1 MTSIDELD
9 EYVNWD
15 NAGVAADS
23 AYPPVPNMSSTG
35 NPADDDIGLV
45 LENVNEDDFSFLA
58 LQHFEHN
65 NFSQMPG
72 VESVP
77 LDVTEALLWE
87 TPENPCAHC
96 VLGGYACKKIREGI
110 HKGYCTS
117 CVALGLECS
126 FGGVIPDNL
135 NPESTRLSWSSTEM
149 FNNTI
154 PQEDLISIQPV
165 KPMSNPSFLDLMNL
179 QTAGSVEDG
188 IAIAKAGTPPKIGAR
203 FSRESVRILKNWL
216 STHNRHPYPS
226 DEEKEMLQRQ
236 TGLNKTQITNWLA
249 NARRRGKA
257 QPPRSTS
264 PHVGNLSA
272 SIDIPRRRGTPAL
285 EAMNPLQRWEHSPP
299 EHEPAS
305 VTAIARA
312 VTASSSSG
320 VSSGLNSPYSFNY
333 TDDGSSRSLCNQS
346 SASSVGTSHSSGGSL
361 QSAFS
366 HGSRNSWGSF
376 GSAPFATKARRRR
389 RRRAAPGNEGG
400 STSLSVPLKTFQ
412 CTFCT
417 ETFRT
422 KHDWQRHEKSLHLSL
437 ERWVCAPDG
446 PRAIN
451 TETGLLCC
459 VFCGDVNPDD
469 AHVETHNHSACQE
482 RSLEERTFYRKDHLN
497 QHLRLVH
504 NVKFME
510 WAMKP
515 WKVAT
520 PEIRSRCGFC
530 GIVMDTW
537 TIRVDHL
544 AEHFKTGYSMADWKG
559 DWGFEI
565 PVLDM
570 VENSIPPY
578 LIHHERKSPLPY
590 HASQS
595 PPESPR
601 NAYELIKLELAY
613 FGSNFWELHGRA
625 PTEED
630 LTLEGCRIIFA
641 SELLSL
647 QGIATQV
654 SWLRDIVMS
663 QESTVKKARFG
674 PLRGAAENRLQ
685 SLKIN
690 GKDNLFEEC
699 PMERQLHEYVKAK
712 QLLGLTTMDDELQE
726 EARKIVGRMEEV
738 CTHPSEAVANWLL
751 RLITSSTKWL
761 EGFRRRA
768 HLPRSEDVQHKSIR
782 STDPNSIDSTIHNYS
797 RLESELAA
805 FLREQ
810 RSKGREPSD
819 QELQRQARITIY
831 EFDDGWNQTVAD
843 NHEWLAAFRERNRPD
858 KTSPST
864 ASPSSLKN
872 TGAASSRPA
881 ENSSNSP
888 SSTAPN
894 PFSEFRL
901 DANGNHLRSY
911 QYFLNDAN
919 CYRRL
924 AQELRRWVVSTMSP
938 NNPNRHVPT
947 DEELQYQARWIL
959 YDDDDPWNHTA
970 ADNAEWLQRFKR
982 DTGIVSD
989 SGPGLPPG
997 YAWALEQGGTGF
1009 APPYAFLG
1017 DHEPVNND
1025 VEVAMR
1031 TGAKSFTAGHSAVN
1045 SYLEELTSSPSRKP
1059 AIIFCSRELEW
1070 GLQQYAKGY
1079 FIDTGCLPSDMAM
1092 KAKAREILKTETT
1105 AADDPILLDKFKAWL
1120 ITRLPQLAS
1129 GEPIRQ
1135 ESDTVDNLP
1144 SAVPTNMDINISDA
1158 EIGDMLKDMDFDFGL
1173 GSMEGIEHD
1182 GGVSLKPAFPRESG
1196 PSVYDDDI

>member
-1 MTSIDELD
+1 MTIIDELD

-15 NAGVAADS
+15 NAGLGADS
-23 AYPPVPNMSSTG
+23 VYPPVPNMSSTG
-35 NPADDDIGLV
+35 NPAEDDIGLV
-45 LENVNEDDFSFLA
+45 LENVNEDDFSFCA

-65 NFSQMPG
+65 NFAQIPG
-72 VESVP
+72 VES
-77 LDVTEALLWE
+77 LITESLLWE
-87 TPENPCAHC
+87 TPDNPCAHC
-96 VLGGYACKKIREGI
+96 VLGGYSCKKIREGL

-126 FGGVIPDNL
+126 FGGVVPDSL
-135 NPESTRLSWSSTEM
+135 NPESTRLSWSSTDM
-149 FNNTI
+149 PVNTI
-154 PQEDLISIQPV
+154 PQEDLLNLQPV
-165 KPMSNPSFLDLMNL
+165 KAQGTPSFLDMMNP
-179 QTAGSVEDG
+179 QTAGSVDDG
-188 IAIAKAGTPPKIGAR
+188 VAGAKSGTPPKIGAR

-366 HGSRNSWGSF
+366 HGSQKSWGSF
-376 GSAPFATKARRRR
+376 GSAAFSAKGRRRR
-389 RRRAAPGNEGG
+389 RRRAAPGKEGG
-400 STSLSVPLKTFQ
+400 STSLSIPLKTFQ

-446 PRAIN
+446 PRAVN
-451 TETGLLCC
+451 PENGKLCC
-459 VFCGDVNPDD
+459 VFCGEVNPDD
-469 AHVETHNHSACQE
+469 AHVESHNHSACQE

-510 WAMKP
+510 WAMKL
-515 WKVAT
+515 WRVAT

-559 DWGFEI
+559 DWGFEV

-590 HASQS
+590 NAGSS

-613 FGSNFWELHGRA
+613 FGSNFWDQHGRA
-625 PTEED
+625 PSDED
-630 LTLEGCRIIFA
+630 MLLEGCRIIFA

-654 SWLRDIVMS
+654 SWLRDIIMS
-663 QESTVKKARFG
+663 HDSIVKTARFG

-726 EARKIVGRMEEV
+726 EARKIVGRVEEV

-751 RLITSSTKWL
+751 RLITSSTRWL
-761 EGFRRRA
+761 AAFRRRA
-768 HLPRSEDVQHKSIR
+768 HLPRSEDVQHHSIR

-797 RLESELAA
+797 RLESELVA
-805 FLREQ
+805 FLKEQ
-810 RSKGREPSD
+810 RAIGREPTD
-819 QELQRQARITIY
+819 EELQRKARITIY
-831 EFDDGWNQTVAD
+831 EFDDGWNQTAAD
-843 NHEWLAAFRERNRPD
+843 NHEWLAAFRQRNAPDQSTLSGSSKGTSPITSKLAD
-858 KTSPST
+858 KTSISLST
-864 ASPSSLKN
+864 A
-872 TGAASSRPA
+872 
-881 ENSSNSP
+881 
-888 SSTAPN
+888 APN
-894 PFSEFRL
+894 PFSEFQARL
-901 DANGNHLRSY
+901 DENGNHLRSF

-924 AQELRRWVVSTMSP
+924 EKELKRWVTSTMSK

-959 YDDDDPWNHTA
+959 YDDDDPWNYTA
-970 ADNAEWLQRFKR
+970 ADNAEWLHRFKR
-982 DTGIVSD
+982 DIGIIND

-1009 APPYAFLG
+1009 APPYAIRK
-1017 DHEPVNND
+1017 DHDMVNND

-1031 TGAKSFTAGHSAVN
+1031 TGAKPFTAGHSAVN
-1045 SYLEELTSSPSRKP
+1045 SYLEELTSSPNQKP
-1059 AIIFCSRELEW
+1059 AVIFCSRELEW
-1070 GLQQYAKGY
+1070 GLQQYAKAY
-1079 FIDTGCLPSDMAM
+1079 FMDKGVLPSDTGL
-1092 KAKAREILKTETT
+1092 KAKAREILKATHT
-1105 AADDPILLDKFKAWL
+1105 AADDPTLLEKFKAWL
-1120 ITRLPQLAS
+1120 HTKLPVLAS
-1129 GEPIRQ
+1129 GEPIQQ
-1135 ESDTVDNLP
+1135 EPEGVNNFP
-1144 SAVPTNMDINISDA
+1144 SAVPTNMDINLSDA
-1158 EIGDMLKDMDFDFGL
+1158 ELGDMLKDMDFDFGL

-1182 GGVSLKPAFPRESG
+1182 GGVSL
-1196 PSVYDDDI
+1196 

>member
-1 MTSIDELD
+1 MTIIDELD

-15 NAGVAADS
+15 HAGVAADS
-23 AYPPVPNMSSTG
+23 AYPPVPNMSSAG

-45 LENVNEDDFSFLA
+45 LENVNEDDFSFCA
-58 LQHFEHN
+58 LQHFEHS
-65 NFSQMPG
+65 FSQMPG
-72 VESVP
+72 GETAP
-77 LDVTEALLWE
+77 LDVMESLLWE

-96 VLGGYACKKIREGI
+96 VLGRYSCKKIREGV

-126 FGGVIPDNL
+126 FGGVVPDSL
-135 NPESTRLSWSSTEM
+135 NPESTRLSWSSTDM
-149 FNNTI
+149 PVNAI
-154 PQEDLISIQPV
+154 PQEDLIHLQPV
-165 KPMSNPSFLDLMNL
+165 KPLGNPSFLDLMNL
-179 QTAGSVEDG
+179 QTAGPVEDG
-188 IAIAKAGTPPKIGAR
+188 IASAKAGTPPKIGAR

-264 PHVGNLSA
+264 PHVGNLSG

-333 TDDGSSRSLCNQS
+333 TDDGSNRSLCNQS
-346 SASSVGTSHSSGGSL
+346 SASSVGTSHSSNGSL
-361 QSAFS
+361 RSVFS
-366 HGSRNSWGSF
+366 HGSQNSWGSF
-376 GSAPFATKARRRR
+376 GSAAFSSKGRRRR
-389 RRRAAPGNEGG
+389 RRRAAPGKEPA

-451 TETGLLCC
+451 PENGLLCC
-459 VFCGDVNPDD
+459 VFCGEVNPDD
-469 AHVETHNHSACQE
+469 AHAETHNHSACQE

-510 WAMKP
+510 WAMKA

-559 DWGFEI
+559 DWGFEV

-590 HASQS
+590 NASQS

-613 FGSNFWELHGRA
+613 FGSNFWDLHGRS
-625 PTEED
+625 PSDED
-630 LTLEGCRIIFA
+630 MMLEGCRIIYA

-654 SWLRDIVMS
+654 SWLRDLIMS
-663 QESTVKKARFG
+663 QEPLVKTARFG

-726 EARKIVGRMEEV
+726 EARKIVGRVEEV

-751 RLITSSTKWL
+751 RLITSSTEWL
-761 EGFRRRA
+761 AAFRRRA

-797 RLESELAA
+797 RLESELVA
-805 FLREQ
+805 FLRQQ
-810 RSKGREPSD
+810 RSRGREPTD
-819 QELQRQARITIY
+819 EELQRQARVTIY

-843 NHEWLAAFRERNRPD
+843 NHEWLAAFRQRNAPGQTISPGL
-858 KTSPST
+858 KGAAATMGKSPETAFTTLSPS
-864 ASPSSLKN
+864 
-872 TGAASSRPA
+872 AA
-881 ENSSNSP
+881 
-888 SSTAPN
+888 N
-894 PFSEFRL
+894 PFSEFQARL
-901 DANGNHLRSY
+901 DENGNHHRSF

-924 AQELRRWVVSTMSP
+924 ERELKRWVTSTMSK

-959 YDDDDPWNHTA
+959 YDDDDPWNYTA
-970 ADNAEWLQRFKR
+970 ADNAEWLHRFKR
-982 DTGIVSD
+982 DTGIIND
-989 SGPGLPPG
+989 PGPGLPPG

-1017 DHEPVNND
+1017 DHDPVNND

-1031 TGAKSFTAGHSAVN
+1031 NGAKPITAGHSAVN
-1045 SYLEELTSSPSRKP
+1045 SYLEELTSSPNRKP
-1059 AIIFCSRELEW
+1059 AVIFCSRELEW
-1070 GLQQYAKGY
+1070 GLQQYAKGC
-1079 FIDTGCLPSDMAM
+1079 FMDKGVLPSDTAL
-1092 KAKAREILKTETT
+1092 KTKAREILQAAHT
-1105 AADDPILLDKFKAWL
+1105 AADDPVLLDKFKAWL
-1120 ITRLPQLAS
+1120 LTRLPQLAS

-1135 ESDTVDNLP
+1135 EVDGFHSLP
-1144 SAVPTNMDINISDA
+1144 SAVPTNMDVNISDA
-1158 EIGDMLKDMDFDFGL
+1158 ELGDILKDMDFDFGL

-1182 GGVSLKPAFPRESG
+1182 GGVSL
-1196 PSVYDDDI
+1196 

>member
-1 MTSIDELD
+1 
-9 EYVNWD
+9 
-15 NAGVAADS
+15 
-23 AYPPVPNMSSTG
+23 MSSAG

-45 LENVNEDDFSFLA
+45 LENVNEDDFSFCA

-65 NFSQMPG
+65 DFSQIPG
-72 VESVP
+72 VEPAP
-77 LDVTEALLWE
+77 LDVTESLLWE
-87 TPENPCAHC
+87 TPESPCAHC
-96 VLGGYACKKIREGI
+96 VLGGYSCKKIREGLQ
-110 HKGYCTS
+110 KGYCTS

-126 FGGVIPDNL
+126 FGG
-135 NPESTRLSWSSTEM
+135 
-149 FNNTI
+149 
-154 PQEDLISIQPV
+154 PV
-165 KPMSNPSFLDLMNL
+165 RPLGKPSFLDLMNL
-179 QTAGSVEDG
+179 QTTGPVEDG
-188 IAIAKAGTPPKIGAR
+188 VASAKAGTPPKIGAR

-264 PHVGNLSA
+264 PHVGNLSS

-333 TDDGSSRSLCNQS
+333 TDDGSNRSLCNQS
-346 SASSVGTSHSSGGSL
+346 SASSVGTSHSSNGSL
-361 QSAFS
+361 RSVFS
-366 HGSRNSWGSF
+366 HGSQNSWGSF
-376 GSAPFATKARRRR
+376 GSAAFSSKGRRRR
-389 RRRAAPGNEGG
+389 RRRAAPGKEPG

-446 PRAIN
+446 PRAVN
-451 TETGLLCC
+451 PDNGLLCC
-459 VFCGDVNPDD
+459 VFCGEVNPDD

-559 DWGFEI
+559 DWGFEV

-590 HASQS
+590 NAGQS

-613 FGSNFWELHGRA
+613 FGSNFWDLHGRS
-625 PTEED
+625 PSDED
-630 LTLEGCRIIFA
+630 MMLEGCRIIFA

-654 SWLRDIVMS
+654 SWLRDLIMSKDSIVK
-663 QESTVKKARFG
+663 TARFG

-685 SLKIN
+685 TLKIN

-726 EARKIVGRMEEV
+726 EARKIVGRVEEV

-751 RLITSSTKWL
+751 RLITSSTEWL
-761 EGFRRRA
+761 AAFRRRA

-782 STDPNSIDSTIHNYS
+782 SKDPNSIDSTIHNYS
-797 RLESELAA
+797 RLESELVA
-805 FLREQ
+805 FLKQQ
-810 RSKGREPSD
+810 RSRGREPTD
-819 QELQRQARITIY
+819 EELQRQARITIY

-843 NHEWLAAFRERNRPD
+843 NHEWLAAFRQRNAPD
-858 KTSPST
+858 QTTSP
-864 ASPSSLKN
+864 ASKGAGATMSKSAEEASASLPCF
-872 TGAASSRPA
+872 AA
-881 ENSSNSP
+881 
-888 SSTAPN
+888 N
-894 PFSEFRL
+894 PFSEFQSRL
-901 DANGNHLRSY
+901 DENGNHHRSF

-924 AQELRRWVVSTMSP
+924 EKELKRWVTSTMSK

-959 YDDDDPWNHTA
+959 YDDDDPWNYTA
-970 ADNAEWLQRFKR
+970 ADNAEWLHRFKR
-982 DTGIVSD
+982 DTGIIND
-989 SGPGLPPG
+989 SGPGLPSG

-1017 DHEPVNND
+1017 DHDPVNND

-1031 TGAKSFTAGHSAVN
+1031 NGAKPITAGHSAVN
-1045 SYLEELTSSPSRKP
+1045 SYLEELTSSPNRKP
-1059 AIIFCSRELEW
+1059 AVIFCSRELEW

-1079 FIDTGCLPSDMAM
+1079 FMDKGVLPSDTAL
-1092 KAKAREILKTETT
+1092 KAKAREILRAAST
-1105 AADDPILLDKFKAWL
+1105 AADDPILLDKFKTWL
-1120 ITRLPQLAS
+1120 LTRLPQLAS

-1135 ESDTVDNLP
+1135 EVDAVNTSP
-1144 SAVPTNMDINISDA
+1144 SAVPTNMDVNISDA
-1158 EIGDMLKDMDFDFGL
+1158 ELGDILKDMDFDFGL
-1173 GSMEGIEHD
+1173 GTMEGIEHD
-1182 GGVSLKPAFPRESG
+1182 GGVSL
-1196 PSVYDDDI
+1196 

>member
-9 EYVNWD
+9 EFVNW
-15 NAGVAADS
+15 DS
-23 AYPPVPNMSSTG
+23 AYPPVPDMSSAG
-35 NPADDDIGLV
+35 NPADGDIGLV
-45 LENVNEDDFSFLA
+45 FENVNEDDFSFCA

-65 NFSQMPG
+65 NFAPIPG
-72 VESVP
+72 VEPVA
-77 LDVTEALLWE
+77 LDMTVAMLWE
-87 TPENPCAHC
+87 TPENPCVHC
-96 VLGGYACKKIREGI
+96 VLGGYACKKIGEGI
-110 HKGYCTS
+110 HRGYCTS

-126 FGGVIPDNL
+126 FGGVVPDSL
-135 NPESTRLSWSSTEM
+135 NPESTRLSWSSADM
-149 FNNTI
+149 PASAI
-154 PQEDLISIQPV
+154 PREDLISMQPA
-165 KPMSNPSFLDLMNL
+165 KQPLGSPSFLDQMNL
-179 QTAGSVEDG
+179 QAAGSLEDG

-203 FSRESVRILKNWL
+203 FSRESVRILKTWL

-320 VSSGLNSPYSFNY
+320 MSSGLNSPYSFNY

-361 QSAFS
+361 ASAFS

-376 GSAPFATKARRRR
+376 GSAAFSAKGRRRR
-389 RRRAAPGNEGG
+389 RRRAAPVKEGG

-446 PRAIN
+446 PRAVN
-451 TETGLLCC
+451 PENGLLCC
-459 VFCGDVNPDD
+459 VFCGVVGPDD
-469 AHVETHNHSACQE
+469 AHVESHNHSACQE
-482 RSLEERTFYRKDHLN
+482 RSLGERTFYRKDHLN

-504 NVKFME
+504 DVKFMD

-515 WKVAT
+515 WRVAT

-559 DWGFEI
+559 DWGFEV

-590 HASQS
+590 LASQS

-613 FGSNFWELHGRA
+613 FGSNFWDQHGRP
-625 PTEED
+625 PTDED
-630 LTLEGCRIIFA
+630 MMLEGCRIVFA

-647 QGIATQV
+647 QGIATQA
-654 SWLRDIVMS
+654 SWLRDIIMS
-663 QESTVKKARFG
+663 QESIVTTARFG

-726 EARKIVGRMEEV
+726 EARKIVGRVEEV

-761 EGFRRRA
+761 AAFRRRA
-768 HLPRSEDVQHKSIR
+768 HLPRSEDVQHTSIR

-797 RLESELAA
+797 RLESELVA
-805 FLREQ
+805 FLKQQ
-810 RSKGREPSD
+810 RSVGREPTD
-819 QELQRQARITIY
+819 EELQRQARIVIY

-843 NHEWLAAFRERNRPD
+843 NHEWLTAFRQRNEAERTTRGSAAPHPPPKKAQVVNAQAMTSKPAD
-858 KTSPST
+858 KASVWRFT
-864 ASPSSLKN
+864 A
-872 TGAASSRPA
+872 
-881 ENSSNSP
+881 
-888 SSTAPN
+888 APN
-894 PFSEFRL
+894 PFSEFQARL
-901 DANGNHLRSY
+901 DENGNHLRSF

-924 AQELRRWVVSTMSP
+924 AKELRRWVVSTMSP

-959 YDDDDPWNHTA
+959 YDDDDPWNYTA
-970 ADNAEWLQRFKR
+970 ADNAEWLHRFKR
-982 DTGIVSD
+982 DVGIISD
-989 SGPGLPPG
+989 AGPGLPPG

-1009 APPYAFLG
+1009 APPYVFPK

-1031 TGAKSFTAGHSAVN
+1031 TGAKSITAGHSAVN
-1045 SYLEELTSSPSRKP
+1045 SYLEELTSSPKRKP
-1059 AIIFCSRELEW
+1059 AVIFCSRELEW
-1070 GLQQYAKGY
+1070 GLQQYAKAH
-1079 FIDTGCLPSDMAM
+1079 FIDTGFLPSDTAL
-1092 KAKAREILKTETT
+1092 KAKAREVLKAEKT
-1105 AADDPILLDKFKAWL
+1105 AADDPVLLDKFKAWL
-1120 ITRLPQLAS
+1120 LAKLPHLAS
-1129 GEPIRQ
+1129 GEPIKQ
-1135 ESDTVDNLP
+1135 EPNPVDKLP
-1144 SAVPTNMDINISDA
+1144 SAVPTNMDVDISDA
-1158 EIGDMLKDMDFDFGL
+1158 ELGDMLKDMDFDFGL

-1182 GGVSLKPAFPRESG
+1182 GG
-1196 PSVYDDDI
+1196 

>member
-1 MTSIDELD
+1 MTVIDELD

-15 NAGVAADS
+15 NAGLGADS
-23 AYPPVPNMSSTG
+23 VYPPVPNMSSTG
-35 NPADDDIGLV
+35 NPAEDDIGLV
-45 LENVNEDDFSFLA
+45 LENVNEDDFSFCA

-65 NFSQMPG
+65 NFAQIPG
-72 VESVP
+72 VES
-77 LDVTEALLWE
+77 LITESLLWE
-87 TPENPCAHC
+87 TPDNPCAHC
-96 VLGGYACKKIREGI
+96 VLGGYSCKKIREGL

-126 FGGVIPDNL
+126 FGGVVPDSL
-135 NPESTRLSWSSTEM
+135 NPESTRLSWSSTDM
-149 FNNTI
+149 PINTI
-154 PQEDLISIQPV
+154 PQEDLLNLQPV
-165 KPMSNPSFLDLMNL
+165 KAQGTPSFLDMMNP
-179 QTAGSVEDG
+179 QTAGSVDDG
-188 IAIAKAGTPPKIGAR
+188 VAGAKSGTPPKIGAR

-312 VTASSSSG
+312 VTAS
-320 VSSGLNSPYSFNY
+320 FNY

-366 HGSRNSWGSF
+366 HG
-376 GSAPFATKARRRR
+376 RRRR
-389 RRRAAPGNEGG
+389 RRRAAPGKEGG
-400 STSLSVPLKTFQ
+400 STSLSIPLKTFQ

-437 ERWVCAPDG
+437 ERWV
-446 PRAIN
+446 
-451 TETGLLCC
+451 
-459 VFCGDVNPDD
+459 NPDD
-469 AHVETHNHSACQE
+469 AHVESHNHSACQE

-510 WAMKP
+510 WAMKL
-515 WKVAT
+515 WRVAT

-559 DWGFEI
+559 DWGFEV

-590 HASQS
+590 NAGSS

-613 FGSNFWELHGRA
+613 FGSNFWDQHGRA
-625 PTEED
+625 PSDED
-630 LTLEGCRIIFA
+630 MLLEGCRIIFA

-654 SWLRDIVMS
+654 SWLRDIIMS
-663 QESTVKKARFG
+663 HDSIVKTARFG

-712 QLLGLTTMDDELQE
+712 TLLGLTTMDDELQE
-726 EARKIVGRMEEV
+726 EARKIVGRIEEV

-751 RLITSSTKWL
+751 RLITSSTRWL
-761 EGFRRRA
+761 AAFRRRA
-768 HLPRSEDVQHKSIR
+768 HLPRSEDVQHQSIR

-797 RLESELAA
+797 RLESELVA
-805 FLREQ
+805 FLKEQ
-810 RSKGREPSD
+810 RAIGREPTD
-819 QELQRQARITIY
+819 EELQRKARITIY

-843 NHEWLAAFRERNRPD
+843 NHEWLAAFRQRNAPD
-858 KTSPST
+858 QSTLSGSSKGASPITSKLADKMSISLST
-864 ASPSSLKN
+864 A
-872 TGAASSRPA
+872 
-881 ENSSNSP
+881 
-888 SSTAPN
+888 APN
-894 PFSEFRL
+894 PFSEFQARL
-901 DANGNHLRSY
+901 DENGNHLRSF

-924 AQELRRWVVSTMSP
+924 EKELKRWVTSTMSK

-959 YDDDDPWNHTA
+959 YDDDDPWNYTA
-970 ADNAEWLQRFKR
+970 ADNAEWLHRFKR
-982 DTGIVSD
+982 DIGIIND

-1009 APPYAFLG
+1009 APPYAIRK
-1017 DHEPVNND
+1017 DHEMVNND

-1031 TGAKSFTAGHSAVN
+1031 TGAKPFTAGHSAVN
-1045 SYLEELTSSPSRKP
+1045 SYLEELTSSPNQKP
-1059 AIIFCSRELEW
+1059 AVIFCSRELEW
-1070 GLQQYAKGY
+1070 GLQQYAKAY
-1079 FIDTGCLPSDMAM
+1079 FMDKGVLPSDTGL
-1092 KAKAREILKTETT
+1092 KAKGREILKATHT
-1105 AADDPILLDKFKAWL
+1105 AADDPILLEKFKAWL
-1120 ITRLPQLAS
+1120 HTKLPVLAS
-1129 GEPIRQ
+1129 GEPIQQ
-1135 ESDTVDNLP
+1135 EPEGVNNFP
-1144 SAVPTNMDINISDA
+1144 SAVPTNMDINLSDA
-1158 EIGDMLKDMDFDFGL
+1158 ELGDMLKDMDFDFGL

-1182 GGVSLKPAFPRESG
+1182 GGVSL
-1196 PSVYDDDI
+1196 

>member
-1 MTSIDELD
+1 
-9 EYVNWD
+9 
-15 NAGVAADS
+15 
-23 AYPPVPNMSSTG
+23 MSSSG
-35 NPADDDIGLV
+35 NPTDDDMGLV
-45 LENVNEDDFSFLA
+45 LGNVNEDDFSFCA

-65 NFSQMPG
+65 DFSQIPG
-72 VESVP
+72 VEPAP

-87 TPENPCAHC
+87 TPESPCAHC
-96 VLGGYACKKIREGI
+96 VLGGYSCKKIREGL

-126 FGGVIPDNL
+126 FGGPL
-135 NPESTRLSWSSTEM
+135 G
-149 FNNTI
+149 
-154 PQEDLISIQPV
+154 
-165 KPMSNPSFLDLMNL
+165 NPSFLDLMNL
-179 QTAGSVEDG
+179 QTAGPVEDG
-188 IAIAKAGTPPKIGAR
+188 IASAKAGTPPKIGAR

-264 PHVGNLSA
+264 PHVGNLSG

-312 VTASSSSG
+312 VTASSSSA

-333 TDDGSSRSLCNQS
+333 TDDGSNRSLCNQS
-346 SASSVGTSHSSGGSL
+346 SASSVGTSHSSNGSL
-361 QSAFS
+361 RSVFS
-366 HGSRNSWGSF
+366 HGSQNSWGSF
-376 GSAPFATKARRRR
+376 GSAAFSSKGRRRR
-389 RRRAAPGNEGG
+389 RRRAAPGKEPG

-446 PRAIN
+446 PRTIN
-451 TETGLLCC
+451 PDNGLLCC
-459 VFCGDVNPDD
+459 VFCGEANPDD

-559 DWGFEI
+559 DWGFEV

-590 HASQS
+590 NAGQS

-613 FGSNFWELHGRA
+613 FGSNFWDLHGR
-625 PTEED
+625 PPSDED
-630 LTLEGCRIIFA
+630 MMLEGCRIIFA

-654 SWLRDIVMS
+654 SWLRDIIMS
-663 QESTVKKARFG
+663 KDSIVKTARFG

-685 SLKIN
+685 TLKIN

-751 RLITSSTKWL
+751 RLITSSTEWL
-761 EGFRRRA
+761 AAFRRRA

-782 STDPNSIDSTIHNYS
+782 SKDPNSIDSTIHNYS
-797 RLESELAA
+797 RLETELVA
-805 FLREQ
+805 FLKQQ
-810 RSKGREPSD
+810 RSKGREPTD
-819 QELQRQARITIY
+819 EELQRQARVTIY

-843 NHEWLAAFRERNRPD
+843 NHEWLAAFRQRNPPEQT
-858 KTSPST
+858 TSPALKGAVATMSKS
-864 ASPSSLKN
+864 AEEAFPSHS
-872 TGAASSRPA
+872 
-881 ENSSNSP
+881 
-888 SSTAPN
+888 SSTAN
-894 PFSEFRL
+894 PFSEFQARL
-901 DANGNHLRSY
+901 DANGNHHRSF

-924 AQELRRWVVSTMSP
+924 EKELKRWVTSTMSK

-959 YDDDDPWNHTA
+959 YDDDDPWNYTA
-970 ADNAEWLQRFKR
+970 ADNAEWLHRFKR
-982 DTGIVSD
+982 DTGIIND
-989 SGPGLPPG
+989 SGPGLPSG

-1031 TGAKSFTAGHSAVN
+1031 NGAKPITAGHSAVN
-1045 SYLEELTSSPSRKP
+1045 SYLEELTSSPNRKP
-1059 AIIFCSRELEW
+1059 AVIFCSRELEW

-1079 FIDTGCLPSDMAM
+1079 FMDKGVLPSDTAL
-1092 KAKAREILKTETT
+1092 KAKAREILRAAET

-1120 ITRLPQLAS
+1120 LTRLPQLAS

-1135 ESDTVDNLP
+1135 EVDSVDNLP
-1144 SAVPTNMDINISDA
+1144 SAVPTNMDLNISDA
-1158 EIGDMLKDMDFDFGL
+1158 ELGDILKDMDFDFGL
-1173 GSMEGIEHD
+1173 GTMEGIEHD
-1182 GGVSLKPAFPRESG
+1182 GGVSL
-1196 PSVYDDDI
+1196 